1 MGALISLQMLI
12 RSGEQHP
19 APTREGEA
27 RENDGST
34 DFFEGLKCFPK
45 APSNTLPRNRL
56 GGDLIAS
63 PSFPVARA
71 ARGTPPS
78 RTQITGPTTEERLT
92 HTRLEAAL

>member
-12 RSGEQHP
+12 RSEEQHP
-19 APTREGEA
+19 APAREGEA

-45 APSNTLPRNRL
+45 ASSNTLPRNRL

-63 PSFPVARA
+63 PSFPA
-71 ARGTPPS
+71 AWAVWGTPSLRAGGLCQSLAGSCPL
-78 RTQITGPTTEERLT
+78 R
-92 HTRLEAAL
+92 